1 MEHRQGFPKRIGALV
16 QRHFHELQPER
27 DRVVVQSVH
36 EGLLLVLLPCPSV
49 IGKTGVVNLVPSDIG
64 AMAVGAAIPE
74 SQVTGLVTDLAAKAS
89 ISALNAAVSGLQSGS
104 QVQATLSASSPIKQR
119 ADYVATSAVSS
130 LSGQQT
136 VDGVLT
142 PHGSIVLCT
151 QQPSSVNNG
160 LWVVQSG
167 TWTRTA
173 DFANGSYFTKGT
185 LVLVGSGVA
194 NANTFWQENSPSG
207 TVDTNANNWLKVMT
221 AGPPNVYTAG
231 NGLTLSGQ
239 SFAVSPASGGGLAVS
254 GAGLAVDT
262 AVVVRKYAGFVPS
275 GSTVAT
281 ITHNLN
287 TTDIGAV
294 FLREVSSGNQVLACP
309 TITGPNTLTIEFA
322 SPPATNQWR
331 VVVNG

>member
-1 MEHRQGFPKRIGALV
+1 
-16 QRHFHELQPER
+16 
-27 DRVVVQSVH
+27 
-36 EGLLLVLLPCPSV
+36 
-49 IGKTGVVNLVPSDIG
+49 
-64 AMAVGAAIPE
+64 
-74 SQVTGLVTDLAAKAS
+74 
-89 ISALNAAVSGLQSGS
+89 
-104 QVQATLSASSPIKQR
+104 
-119 ADYVATSAVSS
+119 
-130 LSGQQT
+130 
-136 VDGVLT
+136 
-142 PHGSIVLCT
+142 
-151 QQPSSVNNG
+151 
-160 LWVVQSG
+160 VVQSG